1 MKVIRFDTPTGQ
13 FQIPLQKVA
22 EHRADYYVVEKEGL
36 PKDSEYYLQEVSW
49 VMDDDFEGIDWLINN
64 SDFEDWTDSAT
75 KLNDEVNVTEDD
87 FWCDSD
93 YFVIVSTED

>member
-49 VMDDDFEGIDWLINN
+49 VMDDD
-64 SDFEDWTDSAT
+64 
-75 KLNDEVNVTEDD
+75 
-87 FWCDSD
+87 
-93 YFVIVSTED
+93 